1 MIEISLPHGATKI
14 INLLTKHG
22 FDAYVVGGCV
32 RDSLYNIP
40 PKDWDICT
48 SAKPEEMLRCFDG
61 FKVIET
67 GLKHGTITV
76 VLDDGTYEVTTF
88 RTDGVYTDNRHPD
101 EVWFTSSLQ
110 EDLKRRDFTINAMA
124 YSQAAGLVDPFGG
137 QADLINRRIACVGN
151 ADDRF
156 NEDAL
161 RIMRALRFASCYGFE
176 IENSTAVSIHK
187 NSGLLKNIAVER
199 IASELIKLLGG
210 IDVLS
215 VLLNYSDVIT
225 TIIPELSPCVGFDQ
239 NNKYHQYTVY
249 DHIAHA
255 VDHYVFRGDDTVVKM
270 ALLLHDIGKP
280 FCYSEDERGGH
291 TYRHNIMSHK
301 IARQVVERLRFD
313 RRTQNEIAELVL
325 CHDDKIEPTPKA
337 IKRLLNRLGEKQLH
351 RLLDIRFCD
360 CMAHAIGTQNEFI
373 KKCTDSRLILSN
385 IIDESQCF
393 SLRHL
398 AINGTDLIN
407 AGIPEGVQIGII
419 LNKLLDLVI
428 DGKVQNQHDSL
439 LECALNERSIIQ

>member
-14 INLLTKHG
+14 INLLTKRG

-48 SAKPEEMLRCFDG
+48 NAKPEEMLRCFNG

-67 GLKHGTITV
+67 GLKHGTITI
-76 VLDDGTYEVTTF
+76 VLDDGAYEVTTF
-88 RTDGVYTDNRHPD
+88 RTDGTYSDNRHPD
-101 EVWFTSSLQ
+101 EVLFTN
-110 EDLKRRDFTINAMA
+110 DLYKDLERRDFTINAMA
-124 YSQAAGLVDPFGG
+124 YNPTVGLVDPFGG
-137 QADLINRRIACVGN
+137 LTDLADRRIACVGH

-161 RIMRALRFASCYGFE
+161 RIMRALRFSSCYGFD
-176 IENSTAVSIHK
+176 IEKSTEESIHK
-187 NSGLLKNIAVER
+187 NVGLLNNIAVER
-199 IASELIKLLGG
+199 ITQELIKLLGG
-210 IDVLS
+210 MDVLP

-255 VDHYVFRGDDTVVKM
+255 IDHYVFRGDDIVVKM

-291 TYRHNIMSHK
+291 TYEHNIMSHK

-313 RRTQNEIAELVL
+313 RRTQNEIVELVL

-337 IKRLLNRLGEKQLH
+337 IKRLLNRLGEKQLY
-351 RLLDIRFCD
+351 RLLHMRFCD
-360 CMAHAIGTQNEFI
+360 CMAHTAGTQNEFI
-373 KKCTDSRLILSN
+373 RKCTESFDILTC
-385 IIDESQCF
+385 IIDEAQCF
-393 SLRHL
+393 NLKHL

-407 AGIPEGVQIGII
+407 AGIPEGRQIGRI

-428 DGKVQNQHDSL
+428 DGTIQNQREPL
-439 LECALNERSIIQ
+439 LELALNERTAV